1 MQSGTI
7 RGLNLQLGIDYRFN
21 DSIILLMSCFS
32 AQLILT
38 DSIKRVTLF
47 FITVLVYFCLEMIV
61 KMKNDYLII
70 LIWQLYWN
78 RYKED
83 LCF

>member
-1 MQSGTI
+1 
-7 RGLNLQLGIDYRFN
+7 
-21 DSIILLMSCFS
+21 
-32 AQLILT
+32 
-38 DSIKRVTLF
+38 
-47 FITVLVYFCLEMIV
+47 
-61 KMKNDYLII
+61 MKNDYLII